1 MSDKLNQEAWEIL
14 FKRHK
19 IFEEIEKN
27 GVFYISAKQIKKERE
42 PRLMAKFDH
51 TINLPKIFADNGLS
65 ILPITRG
72 DYAIAHFDAYHSFEP
87 LTSEIQQV
95 TIPPYIQSINSSNI
109 QSEAIALNCAVSTG
123 IIADFTGDIDIVP
136 TVSGRMGSGD
146 FDFNIRDTLT
156 DKQLN
161 IDVSNSQIEIDAA
174 YEGVNYLSL
183 LEAKRDISDD
193 FLVRQLYYPYR
204 VWQRRVSKP
213 VKPIFLVYSNGI
225 YHLYEYEFVNPN
237 EYSSLQLVKQKNYS
251 IEDTEITTE
260 DIINVLKSVKIENE
274 PQYVPFP
281 QADSFERVINLC
293 ELLNGG
299 SGEYDRE
306 KITQNYDFDSRQT
319 NYYISAGRYLGL
331 IEEYKRNQPYR
342 LTSSGIAIL
351 KLNYKQRQLAY
362 CQKILLHKIFNEV
375 TRLYFERGKIPDK
388 PEIMS
393 MMKSNGLVK
402 TESTCFRRA
411 STISSWVEWIAG
423 LI

>member
-1 MSDKLNQEAWEIL
+1 MSDSLNQTAWEIL

-19 IFEEIEKN
+19 ILEEVENK
-27 GVFYISAKQIKKERE
+27 GVCYISAKQIKKERE

-51 TINLPKIFADNGLS
+51 TINLPKIFADNRLS

-87 LTSEIQQV
+87 VSSEINRV
-95 TIPPYIQSINSSNI
+95 TMPAYIQSINSSNI
-109 QSEAIALNCAVSTG
+109 PSEAIALNCAIATG
-123 IIADFTGDIDIVP
+123 IIADFTGDIDIIP

-156 DKQLN
+156 DKQLTV
-161 IDVSNSQIEIDAA
+161 DVSNSQIEIDAA

-183 LEAKRDISDD
+183 LEAKRDISED

-204 VWQRRVSKP
+204 VWQSRVTKP

-225 YHLYEYEFVNPN
+225 YHLYEYKFTNPN
-237 EYSSLQLVKQKNYS
+237 EYSSVQLVKQKNYS
-251 IEDTEITTE
+251 IEDTEITIE
-260 DIINVLKSVKIENE
+260 DIIGVLESVQLEDE

-299 SGEYDRE
+299 GEYDRE
-306 KITQNYDFDSRQT
+306 KITQNYAFDIRQT
-319 NYYISAGRYLGL
+319 SYYTAAGIYLGL
-331 IEEYKRNQPYR
+331 IKPRSFN
-342 LTSSGIAIL
+342 LTESGAAIL
-351 KLNYKQRQLAY
+351 QLNYKQRQLAY
-362 CQKILLHKIFNEV
+362 CQRILSHKAFYEV
-375 TRLYFERGKIPDK
+375 TKLYFDRGQMPDK
-388 PEIMS
+388 SEIVS
-393 MMKSNGLVK
+393 IMKDSKLHNVGSD
-402 TESTCFRRA
+402 STFTRRA
-411 STISSWVEWIAG
+411 STVKSWIEWIAG

>member
-1 MSDKLNQEAWEIL
+1 M
-14 FKRHK
+14 
-19 IFEEIEKN
+19 
-27 GVFYISAKQIKKERE
+27 
-42 PRLMAKFDH
+42 
-51 TINLPKIFADNGLS
+51 
-65 ILPITRG
+65 
-72 DYAIAHFDAYHSFEP
+72 
-87 LTSEIQQV
+87 
-95 TIPPYIQSINSSNI
+95 
-109 QSEAIALNCAVSTG
+109 NCAVSTG

-299 SGEYDRE
+299 SEYDRE

-331 IEEYKRNQPYR
+331 IQEYKRNQPYR
-342 LTSSGIAIL
+342 LTSNGIAIL

-362 CQKILLHKIFNEV
+362 CQKILSHKIFNEV
-375 TRLYFERGKIPDK
+375 TRLYFERGKIP
-388 PEIMS
+388 
-393 MMKSNGLVK
+393 
-402 TESTCFRRA
+402 
-411 STISSWVEWIAG
+411 
-423 LI
+423 

>member
-1 MSDKLNQEAWEIL
+1 MSDSLNQAAWEIL

-19 IFEEIEKN
+19 ILEEVENK
-27 GVFYISAKQIKKERE
+27 GVCYISAKQIKRERE

-51 TINLPKIFADNGLS
+51 TINLPPIFAKNGLS

-87 LTSEIQQV
+87 ISSEINRV
-95 TIPPYIQSINSSNI
+95 SMPAYIQSINSSNI
-109 QSEAIALNCAVSTG
+109 PSEAIALNCAIATG
-123 IIADFTGDIDIVP
+123 IIADFTGDIDIIP

-156 DKQLN
+156 DKQLTV
-161 IDVSNSQIEIDAA
+161 DVSNSQIEIDAA

-183 LEAKRDISDD
+183 LEAKRDISED

-204 VWQRRVSKP
+204 VWQSRVTKP

-225 YHLYEYEFVNPN
+225 YHLYEYRFTNPN
-237 EYSSLQLVKQKNYS
+237 EYSSVELVKQKNYS
-251 IEDTEITTE
+251 IEDTEITIE
-260 DIINVLKSVKIENE
+260 DIISVLKSVKLENE

-299 SGEYDRE
+299 GEYDRE
-306 KITQNYDFDSRQT
+306 KITQNYAFDIRQT
-319 NYYISAGRYLGL
+319 SYYTAAGIYLGL
-331 IEEYKRNQPYR
+331 IKPRSFN
-342 LTSSGIAIL
+342 LTDSGVAIL
-351 KLNYKQRQLAY
+351 QLPYKQRQLAY
-362 CQKILLHKIFNEV
+362 CQRILSHKAFYEV
-375 TRLYFERGKIPDK
+375 TRLYFDRGQMPSTA
-388 PEIMS
+388 EIVTI
-393 MMKSNGLVK
+393 MKDCNLYHVEA
-402 TESTCFRRA
+402 ESTFIRRA
-411 STISSWVEWIAG
+411 STVRAWVEWIAK